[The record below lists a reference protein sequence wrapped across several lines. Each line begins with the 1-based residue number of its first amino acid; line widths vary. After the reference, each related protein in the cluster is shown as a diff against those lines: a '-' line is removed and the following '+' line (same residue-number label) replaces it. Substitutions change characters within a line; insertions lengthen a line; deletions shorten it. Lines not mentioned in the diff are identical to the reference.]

1 MAESIYRWMQ
11 NIACY
16 FIFLSAVMHFLPD
29 NSYKKYIQYYMG
41 LLLMLLLLSPLFQ
54 ILNLEEQIQEAF
66 ESFYQQEEDLAGQWE
81 KQAEQIE
88 NQYWQQPTK
97 EERMGEP

>member
-1 MAESIYRWMQ
+1 MAESIYRWVQ

-54 ILNLEEQIQEAF
+54 ILNLEAQIQEAF

-88 NQYWQQPTK
+88 NQDWQQPAK

>member
-1 MAESIYRWMQ
+1 MAESIYGWMQ
-11 NIACY
+11 DIACY

-41 LLLMLLLLSPLFQ
+41 LLLILLLLSPVLQ
-54 ILNLEEQIQEAF
+54 ILNLETKIQEEF
-66 ESFYQQEEDLAGQWE
+66 DKFYQQEESSARQWQE
-81 KQAEQIE
+81 QAEQIE
-88 NQYWQQPTK
+88 SQYWQLPAP

>member
-1 MAESIYRWMQ
+1 MAESIYRWVQ

-88 NQYWQQPTK
+88 NQYWQQPAK

>member
-88 NQYWQQPTK
+88 NQYWQQPVK

>member
-29 NSYKKYIQYYMG
+29 NSYKKSIQYYMG
-41 LLLMLLLLSPLFQ
+41 LLLMQLLLSPLFQ
-54 ILNLEEQIQEAF
+54 ILNLEEQIQEALA
-66 ESFYQQEEDLAGQWE
+66 SFYQQEEDLARQWE
-81 KQAEQIE
+81 EQAEQIE
-88 NQYWQQPTK
+88 NQYWQQPAK
-97 EERMGEP
+97 EERTGEP